1 MSDRYRV
8 KNKKRDYSSMDM
20 IEVHPVEDISYEFV
34 ETVRKSNK
42 NVAMI
47 ANREM
52 IEYVTDCVLKE
63 DFSSAAYINF
73 LDEDDIPYCLI
84 VDSDGAVFVDILD
97 MDADTEYF
105 NIAYISMDGDV
116 PQRVIDQCLDNEK
129 KVILFGDV
137 DEKPEDDS
145 VWADF
150 DYDFVAIP
158 MRNRGLRA
166 KLAVHDDFPD
176 LYKYC
181 RDLIS
186 EYKF

>member
-20 IEVHPVEDISYEFV
+20 IEVHPVEDISYEFI
-34 ETVRKSNK
+34 ETARKSGK
-42 NVAMI
+42 NI
-47 ANREM
+47 ALIASKEM
-52 IEYVTDCVLKE
+52 VEHVTDCVLKE

-73 LDEDDIPYCLI
+73 MYEDDVPYRLI
-84 VDSDGAVFVDILD
+84 VESDGSVFVDVLD
-97 MDADTEYF
+97 MEADTGCF
-105 NIAYISMDGDV
+105 DMVYISMDGDV
-116 PQRVIDQCLDNEK
+116 PQRVIDQCLDEEK

-150 DYDFVAIP
+150 DYDLVAIP
-158 MRNRGLRA
+158 TRSRGLRA
-166 KLAVHDDFPD
+166 KFAIYDDFPD

-181 RDLIS
+181 RDLMS